1 MFHKR
6 LMALA
11 AVAAL
16 LAGCGATA
24 PKAAS
29 STGSGAEAQAQADS
43 PAVAK
48 ADLAPAAPL
57 AGSGRDPSDC
67 LPSAGQTWSKLR
79 KACVQ
84 VFDVADIRLTDP
96 DNPALAVYV
105 LFSPD
110 KKVAEMFSASF
121 PDGSV
126 MMAAT
131 RGGNSY
137 FANMGRVLLLNARPP
152 PWRAFFFRHRNTFT
166 PCPHPP
172 MPKAPSACSRGWS
185 LSGSA
190 PACTRAPTRRCTSFR
205 K

>member
-1 MFHKR
+1 MFHAPFMTWAAAAV
-6 LMALA
+6 LAGSLA
-11 AVAAL
+11 A
-16 LAGCGATA
+16 CGASA
-24 PKAAS
+24 PKAAFADPAP
-29 STGSGAEAQAQADS
+29 AEASAE
-43 PAVAK
+43 
-48 ADLAPAAPL
+48 AAPL

-131 RGGNSY
+131 RGGNGY
-137 FANMGRVLLLNARPP
+137 FANMGRVLLLKDSQSKEG
-152 PWRAFFFRHRNTFT
+152 WRIA
-166 PCPHPP
+166 
-172 MPKAPSACSRGWS
+172 K
-185 LSGSA
+185 
-190 PACTRAPTRRCTSFR
+190 
-205 K
+205 

>member
-1 MFHKR
+1 M
-6 LMALA
+6 
-11 AVAAL
+11 AL
-16 LAGCGATA
+16 LARLLPSQCHICRAWPAPPICAGC
-24 PKAAS
+24 
-29 STGSGAEAQAQADS
+29 
-43 PAVAK
+43 
-48 ADLAPAAPL
+48 LACFVRPEPRCLTCAAPL

-126 MMAAT
+126 MMAVT

-137 FANMGRVLLLNARPP
+137 FANMGRVLLLKDSQSKEG
-152 PWRAFFFRHRNTFT
+152 WRIA
-166 PCPHPP
+166 
-172 MPKAPSACSRGWS
+172 K
-185 LSGSA
+185 
-190 PACTRAPTRRCTSFR
+190 
-205 K
+205 

>member
-1 MFHKR
+1 MTWAAAAV
-6 LMALA
+6 LAGSLA
-11 AVAAL
+11 A
-16 LAGCGATA
+16 CGASA

-29 STGSGAEAQAQADS
+29 ADPAPAEASAE
-43 PAVAK
+43 
-48 ADLAPAAPL
+48 AAPL

-105 LFSPD
+105 LLSPD

-137 FANMGRVLLLNARPP
+137 FANMGRVLLLKDSQSKEG
-152 PWRAFFFRHRNTFT
+152 WRIA
-166 PCPHPP
+166 
-172 MPKAPSACSRGWS
+172 K
-185 LSGSA
+185 
-190 PACTRAPTRRCTSFR
+190 
-205 K
+205 

>member
-1 MFHKR
+1 MTWAAAAV
-6 LMALA
+6 LAGSLA
-11 AVAAL
+11 A
-16 LAGCGATA
+16 CGASA

-29 STGSGAEAQAQADS
+29 ADPAPAEASAE
-43 PAVAK
+43 
-48 ADLAPAAPL
+48 AAPL

-126 MMAAT
+126 MMAAA

-137 FANMGRVLLLNARPP
+137 FANMGRVLLLKDSQSKEG
-152 PWRAFFFRHRNTFT
+152 WRIA
-166 PCPHPP
+166 
-172 MPKAPSACSRGWS
+172 K
-185 LSGSA
+185 
-190 PACTRAPTRRCTSFR
+190 
-205 K
+205 

>member
-1 MFHKR
+1 MFHAPFMTWAAAAV
-6 LMALA
+6 LAGSLA
-11 AVAAL
+11 A
-16 LAGCGATA
+16 CGASA

-29 STGSGAEAQAQADS
+29 ADPAPAEASAE
-43 PAVAK
+43 
-48 ADLAPAAPL
+48 AAPL

-105 LFSPD
+105 LLSPD

-131 RGGNSY
+131 RGGNGY
-137 FANMGRVLLLNARPP
+137 FANMGRVLLLKDSQSKEG
-152 PWRAFFFRHRNTFT
+152 WRIA
-166 PCPHPP
+166 
-172 MPKAPSACSRGWS
+172 K
-185 LSGSA
+185 
-190 PACTRAPTRRCTSFR
+190 
-205 K
+205 

>member
-1 MFHKR
+1 MFHAPFMTWAAAAV
-6 LMALA
+6 LAGSLA
-11 AVAAL
+11 A
-16 LAGCGATA
+16 CGASA

-29 STGSGAEAQAQADS
+29 ADPAPAEASAE
-43 PAVAK
+43 
-48 ADLAPAAPL
+48 AAPL
-57 AGSGRDPSDC
+57 VGSGRDPSDC

-137 FANMGRVLLLNARPP
+137 FANMGRVLLLKDSQSKEG
-152 PWRAFFFRHRNTFT
+152 WRIA
-166 PCPHPP
+166 
-172 MPKAPSACSRGWS
+172 K
-185 LSGSA
+185 
-190 PACTRAPTRRCTSFR
+190 
-205 K
+205 

>member
-1 MFHKR
+1 MFHAPFMTWAAAAV
-6 LMALA
+6 LAGSLA
-11 AVAAL
+11 A
-16 LAGCGATA
+16 CGASA

-29 STGSGAEAQAQADS
+29 ADPAPAE
-43 PAVAK
+43 
-48 ADLAPAAPL
+48 AAPL

-105 LFSPD
+105 LLSPD

-137 FANMGRVLLLNARPP
+137 FANMGRVLLLKDSQSKEG
-152 PWRAFFFRHRNTFT
+152 WRIA
-166 PCPHPP
+166 
-172 MPKAPSACSRGWS
+172 K
-185 LSGSA
+185 
-190 PACTRAPTRRCTSFR
+190 
-205 K
+205 

>member
-1 MFHKR
+1 MTWAAAAV
-6 LMALA
+6 LAGLLA
-11 AVAAL
+11 A
-16 LAGCGATA
+16 CGASA
-24 PKAAS
+24 PQAAS
-29 STGSGAEAQAQADS
+29 AD
-43 PAVAK
+43 PAPAK
-48 ADLAPAAPL
+48 AFAEAAPL
-57 AGSGRDPSDC
+57 EGGRDPSDC

-105 LFSPD
+105 LLSPD

-137 FANMGRVLLLNARPP
+137 FANMGRVLLLKDSQSKEG
-152 PWRAFFFRHRNTFT
+152 WRIA
-166 PCPHPP
+166 
-172 MPKAPSACSRGWS
+172 K
-185 LSGSA
+185 
-190 PACTRAPTRRCTSFR
+190 
-205 K
+205 

>member
-1 MFHKR
+1 MFHAPFMTWAAAAV
-6 LMALA
+6 LAGSLA
-11 AVAAL
+11 A
-16 LAGCGATA
+16 CGASA

-29 STGSGAEAQAQADS
+29 ADPAPAEASAE
-43 PAVAK
+43 
-48 ADLAPAAPL
+48 AAPL

-105 LFSPD
+105 LLSPD

-137 FANMGRVLLLNARPP
+137 FANMGRVLLLKDSQSKEG
-152 PWRAFFFRHRNTFT
+152 WRIA
-166 PCPHPP
+166 
-172 MPKAPSACSRGWS
+172 K
-185 LSGSA
+185 
-190 PACTRAPTRRCTSFR
+190 
-205 K
+205 

>member
-1 MFHKR
+1 MFHAPFMTWAAAAV
-6 LMALA
+6 LAGSLA
-11 AVAAL
+11 A
-16 LAGCGATA
+16 CGASA

-29 STGSGAEAQAQADS
+29 ADPAPAEASAE
-43 PAVAK
+43 
-48 ADLAPAAPL
+48 AAPL
-57 AGSGRDPSDC
+57 VGSGRDPSDC

-105 LFSPD
+105 LLSPD

-137 FANMGRVLLLNARPP
+137 FANMGRVLLLKDSQSKEG
-152 PWRAFFFRHRNTFT
+152 WRIA
-166 PCPHPP
+166 
-172 MPKAPSACSRGWS
+172 K
-185 LSGSA
+185 
-190 PACTRAPTRRCTSFR
+190 
-205 K
+205 

>member
-1 MFHKR
+1 MSHKR

-29 STGSGAEAQAQADS
+29 STGSGAQAQAQADS
-43 PAVAK
+43 PA
-48 ADLAPAAPL
+48 
-57 AGSGRDPSDC
+57 GRDPSDC

-105 LFSPD
+105 LLSPD

-137 FANMGRVLLLNARPP
+137 FANMGRVLLLKDSQSKEG
-152 PWRAFFFRHRNTFT
+152 WRIA
-166 PCPHPP
+166 
-172 MPKAPSACSRGWS
+172 K
-185 LSGSA
+185 
-190 PACTRAPTRRCTSFR
+190 
-205 K
+205 

>member
-1 MFHKR
+1 MSHKR

-29 STGSGAEAQAQADS
+29 STGSGAEAQAQANS

-105 LFSPD
+105 LLSPD

-131 RGGNSY
+131 RGGNGY
-137 FANMGRVLLLNARPP
+137 FANMGRVLLLKDSQSKEG
-152 PWRAFFFRHRNTFT
+152 WRIA
-166 PCPHPP
+166 
-172 MPKAPSACSRGWS
+172 K
-185 LSGSA
+185 
-190 PACTRAPTRRCTSFR
+190 
-205 K
+205 

>member
-1 MFHKR
+1 M
-6 LMALA
+6 
-11 AVAAL
+11 
-16 LAGCGATA
+16 
-24 PKAAS
+24 P
-29 STGSGAEAQAQADS
+29 
-43 PAVAK
+43 K

-84 VFDVADIRLTDP
+84 VFDVADICLTDP

-137 FANMGRVLLLNARPP
+137 FANMGRVLLLKDSQSKEG
-152 PWRAFFFRHRNTFT
+152 WRIA
-166 PCPHPP
+166 
-172 MPKAPSACSRGWS
+172 K
-185 LSGSA
+185 
-190 PACTRAPTRRCTSFR
+190 
-205 K
+205 

>member
-1 MFHKR
+1 MFHAPFMTWAAAAV
-6 LMALA
+6 LAGSLA
-11 AVAAL
+11 A
-16 LAGCGATA
+16 CGASA

-29 STGSGAEAQAQADS
+29 ADPAPAEASAE
-43 PAVAK
+43 
-48 ADLAPAAPL
+48 AAPL

-137 FANMGRVLLLNARPP
+137 FANMGRVLLLKDSQSKEG
-152 PWRAFFFRHRNTFT
+152 WRIA
-166 PCPHPP
+166 
-172 MPKAPSACSRGWS
+172 K
-185 LSGSA
+185 
-190 PACTRAPTRRCTSFR
+190 
-205 K
+205 

>member
-1 MFHKR
+1 MSHKR

-29 STGSGAEAQAQADS
+29 STGSGAEAQAQAQTNS

-57 AGSGRDPSDC
+57 VGSGRDPSDC

-96 DNPALAVYV
+96 DNLALAVYV

-110 KKVAEMFSASF
+110 KKVVEMFSASF

-137 FANMGRVLLLNARPP
+137 FANMGRVLLLKDSQSKEG
-152 PWRAFFFRHRNTFT
+152 WRIA
-166 PCPHPP
+166 
-172 MPKAPSACSRGWS
+172 K
-185 LSGSA
+185 
-190 PACTRAPTRRCTSFR
+190 
-205 K
+205 